1 MSGTS
6 EIAASPAVQVGL
18 AALDAAVVEQVVI
31 GGDLARLAPA
41 ERVSYYRAVCESLG
55 LNPLTQPFEYIR
67 LNDKLRLYA
76 KREATDQ
83 LRRIY
88 NISVEI
94 AAREQQSDLY
104 VVTARAT
111 TADGRTDEAVGAVS
125 LSGLSGANLANAIMK
140 AETKAKRRV
149 TLSICGL
156 GWMDESEVDSVRVAR
171 RVTVREDGEVLEAT
185 HTQDVKDAQ
194 EPSVDLRASD
204 AIQPLHGRTPALTH
218 QVDAATRR
226 EKLLR
231 RWETLRAEADALG
244 ITYDPLPSSP
254 SDDTIVNR
262 GIALRHAVDAARTGR
277 AA

>member
-1 MSGTS
+1 MSEVLATRRA
-6 EIAASPAVQVGL
+6 EPELPAREPAPGAGNGL
-18 AALDAAVVEQVVI
+18 AALDPGVVEQVVI

-83 LRRIY
+83 LRRLY

-94 AAREQQSDLY
+94 TAREQQADLY

-111 TADGRTDEAVGAVS
+111 TPDGRTDEAVGAVS
-125 LSGLSGANLANAIMK
+125 LSGLAGANLANALMK

-171 RVTVREDGEVLEAT
+171 RVTVTEEGEVVNTEAR
-185 HTQDVKDAQ
+185 
-194 EPSVDLRASD
+194 PSTRNAPAGPAS
-204 AIQPLHGRTPALTH
+204 
-218 QVDAATRR
+218 R
-226 EKLLR
+226 EKLLS
-231 RWETLRAEADALG
+231 RWRALCTEAAAYG
-244 ITYDPLPSSP
+244 IAYAPLPASATE
-254 SDDTIVNR
+254 DVIVER
-262 GIALRHAVDAARTGR
+262 GIALRRQVEAARGGQ